1 MLIDRRAIDAYL
13 RRPLDDFT
21 WLKSLQRGAL
31 ESELASLRVKPRFKT
46 DPWLHQLVCFYIAL
60 CQPRFMFLLD
70 MGTGKTKII
79 LDVLLQLMREG
90 RASRGLVTVP
100 RLINIDS
107 WKDDIGV
114 HSELEPN
121 LVRVED
127 IEEKRELL
135 LNPPKSADLT
145 VIDYQGLHWALCKRR
160 NGKKGALV
168 RDDKLVRRAQRL
180 YDFVG
185 IDEIHKLANRESL
198 WWGIMRQLTKD
209 APSVYGATG
218 TLFGKNPE
226 MAFGQFKL
234 VDGGETLGENLGIFR
249 AALFDQKE
257 GKWQR
262 SVEYSFPRRNEATLA
277 RILRH
282 RSIRYDEDEVHDLP
296 KLTQLRRT
304 VDMSEEQ
311 RGHYMRALQGL
322 IEAGGSVGELDAQWL
337 RMRQIVSGYLA
348 WKDDSGDHVLR
359 FKQNPKLD
367 ALESLL
373 DEMGDSK
380 AVVCYDYTETG
391 RMIVDRIKAMGVDHV
406 WYWGGTK
413 DQSATRRRFLDDP
426 ACRVMVMNSEAG
438 GTGNDGLQKVA
449 RYMMFYETPTTPI
462 TRKQTVKRIQRA
474 GQLRRSYVIDI
485 VAARSLDGGIL
496 DDLAASIDTHE
507 RVVNGRGKGRN
518 FFLS

>member
-1 MLIDRRAIDAYL
+1 MLINRGAIDAYL
-13 RRPLDDFT
+13 RRPLDDFS
-21 WLKSLQRGAL
+21 WLKQLAREAVEG
-31 ESELASLRVKPRFKT
+31 ELAGLRVRPRFKT
-46 DPWLHQLVCFYIAL
+46 EPWLHQLVCFYIAM
-60 CQPRFMFLLD
+60 CEPRFMFLLD

-90 RASRGLVTVP
+90 RATRGLVTVP

-107 WKDDIGV
+107 WKDDAAK

-127 IEEKRELL
+127 IEAKRELL
-135 LNPPKSADLT
+135 LNPPASADFT
-145 VIDYQGLHWALCKRR
+145 VIDYQGLHWALCKRQR
-160 NGKKGALV
+160 GTKGKLV

-185 IDEIHKLANRESL
+185 VDEIHKLANRDSL
-198 WWGIMRQLTKD
+198 WWGIMRQLTKE
-209 APSVYGATG
+209 ARSVYGATG

-234 VDGGETLGENLGIFR
+234 VDGGETLGENIGIFR
-249 AALFDQKE
+249 AALFDEKP
-257 GKWQR
+257 GKWKAA
-262 SVEYSFPRRNEATLA
+262 EYTFPARNEPTLT

-282 RSIRYDEDEVHDLP
+282 RSIRYDESEVQDLP
-296 KLTQLRRT
+296 KLQPVRRT
-304 VDMSEEQ
+304 VDMGAEQ
-311 RGHYMRALQGL
+311 REHYMRALEGL
-322 IEAGGSVGELDAQWL
+322 INANGELSKLEAQWL

-348 WKDDSGDHVLR
+348 WKDDTGNHVLR
-359 FKQNPKLD
+359 FKHNPKLD
-367 ALESLL
+367 ALESIV

-380 AVVCYDYTETG
+380 CVVCYDYTETG
-391 RMIVDRIKAMGVDHV
+391 RMISERLTAAGIDHV

-426 ACRVMVMNSEAG
+426 ACRIMVMNSEAG
-438 GTGNDGLQKVA
+438 GTGNDGLQNVA
-449 RYMMFYETPTTPI
+449 RYMVFYETPTPPI
-462 TRKQTVKRIQRA
+462 TRKQTVKRIHRS
-474 GQLRRSYVIDI
+474 GQKRRSYVIDL
-485 VAARSLDGGIL
+485 VAERSLDGGIL
-496 DDLAASIDTHE
+496 DDLAASIDTYD